1 MGALMGKEKKKP
13 SRITEADEA
22 VLKLKKQRD
31 ELKKYQKRVNAVIEN
46 DRLLAKKLLEEG
58 KKDRAR
64 LLLRKKKHQET
75 LLERTDKQ
83 LDNLEQLTHDIEFAQ
98 VERQVLDGLKSGN
111 EALKAANRMFS
122 IEEIESIMDDT
133 AEAVEKQRE
142 IDALLTGQMSAEDED
157 AALAELDQM
166 IADADKVAE
175 IPEEELVPQLPDVP
189 SDQIPEAKKEK
200 AKKVGK
206 VALEVS

>member
-1 MGALMGKEKKKP
+1 MGGKEKKKP

-31 ELKKYQKRVNAVIEN
+31 ELKKYRKRVNAVIEN

-133 AEAVEKQRE
+133 AEAEE
-142 IDALLTGQMSAEDED
+142 
-157 AALAELDQM
+157 AALAELDQI

-189 SDQIPEAKKEK
+189 SDKIPEAKKEK

-206 VALEVS
+206 VALEAS

>member
-1 MGALMGKEKKKP
+1 MGKEKKKP

-206 VALEVS
+206 VALEAS